1 MAKKIYIKFALLF
14 IAINLICFVNL
25 YAATE
30 EVEVN
35 ENNVNNSET
44 TQESEELKLQK
55 EQLNNMI
62 KQLLDEILVKINYI
76 DQRVE
81 EIRSTE
87 EYETYPAIRLNMDTP
102 LFGLVKV
109 TNNKL
114 NITQDVSAA
123 DVASGYSIRT
133 VIKNRSI
140 KLPDVTFAGIV
151 VSTRDVKLN
160 EDIELSDANN
170 AVLKLMQY
178 SQKADSAIE
187 FLDKQINKNFR
198 EYIPKEKLEQ
208 ITESQRRLSKLE
220 ENLVTQDMNT
230 IKLDMLV
237 ENKEEQ
243 DALNNYYNTFKELS
257 SSIKQSKIVVD
268 NVLIADEALR
278 DAQRDV
284 IDIEARSLEL
294 TDGLE
299 KALLSQKENINLEVM
314 LNRMKERLEN
324 RQKSIEEYVLNSVEK
339 REVKKDEE
347 VVNENNNSDEQIVD
361 EQNTNLDENIT
372 IEEIK
377 KYDVTSADI
386 VGILK
391 QDIDNI
397 ETLIEKYFPTKVEG
411 NEEQVETAEE
421 NNVEKEEITL
431 EEKESVLEQ
440 LYDIY
445 KDYITRENKFYTAN
459 VNSQLKA
466 TTSKTTDISK
476 YTDSN
481 VLEEMKYI
489 YLELPETLEDYL
501 DYCNTSLYIEVEDLS
516 NKLSEQL
523 NKLVD
528 TYLKMEKIYEDLN
541 VDDVK
546 SKA

>member
-25 YAATE
+25 YAAIE

-208 ITESQRRLSKLE
+208 ITELQRRLTKLE

-257 SSIKQSKIVVD
+257 SNIKQSKIVVD

-489 YLELPETLEDYL
+489 YLELPENLEDYL

>member
-25 YAATE
+25 YAAIE

-208 ITESQRRLSKLE
+208 ITELQRRLTKLE
-220 ENLVTQDMNT
+220 ETLITQDMNT

-339 REVKKDEE
+339 REIKKDEE

>member
-25 YAATE
+25 YAAIE

-208 ITESQRRLSKLE
+208 ITELQRRLTKLE

-257 SSIKQSKIVVD
+257 SNIKQSKIVVD

-489 YLELPETLEDYL
+489 YLELPESLEDYL

>member
-25 YAATE
+25 YAAIE

-208 ITESQRRLSKLE
+208 ITELQRRLSKLE

-257 SSIKQSKIVVD
+257 SNIKQSKIVVD

-339 REVKKDEE
+339 REIKKDEE

>member
-25 YAATE
+25 YAAIE

-114 NITQDVSAA
+114 NITQDVSTA

-208 ITESQRRLSKLE
+208 ITELQRRLTKLE

-257 SSIKQSKIVVD
+257 SNIKQSKIVVD

>member
-30 EVEVN
+30 EVEIN
-35 ENNVNNSET
+35 ENNVNNNEI

-208 ITESQRRLSKLE
+208 ITELQRRLTKLE

-257 SSIKQSKIVVD
+257 SNIKQSKIVVD

-339 REVKKDEE
+339 REIKKDEE

>member
-25 YAATE
+25 YAAIE

-208 ITESQRRLSKLE
+208 ITELQRRLTKLE

-257 SSIKQSKIVVD
+257 SNIKQSKIVVD

-339 REVKKDEE
+339 REIKKDEE

>member
-208 ITESQRRLSKLE
+208 ITELQRRLSKLE

-257 SSIKQSKIVVD
+257 SNIKQSKIVVD

-278 DAQRDV
+278 NAQRDV

-339 REVKKDEE
+339 REIKKDEE
-347 VVNENNNSDEQIVD
+347 VVDENNNSDEQIVD

>member
-208 ITESQRRLSKLE
+208 ITELQRRLSKLE

-339 REVKKDEE
+339 REIKKDEE

-391 QDIDNI
+391 QDIDTI

>member
-25 YAATE
+25 YAAIE

-160 EDIELSDANN
+160 EDIALSDANN

-208 ITESQRRLSKLE
+208 ITELQRRLSKLE

-257 SSIKQSKIVVD
+257 SNIKQSKIVVD

-339 REVKKDEE
+339 REIKKDEE

>member
-208 ITESQRRLSKLE
+208 ITELQRRLSKLE

-257 SSIKQSKIVVD
+257 SNIKQSKIVVD

-339 REVKKDEE
+339 REIKKDEE

-489 YLELPETLEDYL
+489 YLELPESLEDYL

>member
-25 YAATE
+25 YAAIE

-151 VSTRDVKLN
+151 VSTRDVKLD
-160 EDIELSDANN
+160 EDIALSDANN

-208 ITESQRRLSKLE
+208 ITELQRRLSKLE

-257 SSIKQSKIVVD
+257 SNIKQSKIVVD

>member
-25 YAATE
+25 YAAIE

-187 FLDKQINKNFR
+187 FLDKQINNNFR

-208 ITESQRRLSKLE
+208 ITELQRRLTKLE

-257 SSIKQSKIVVD
+257 SNIKQSKIVVD

-278 DAQRDV
+278 NAQRDV

-489 YLELPETLEDYL
+489 YLELPENLEDYL

>member
-1 MAKKIYIKFALLF
+1 MAKKILIKFALLF

-208 ITESQRRLSKLE
+208 IIELQRRLSKLE

-257 SSIKQSKIVVD
+257 SNIKQSKIVVD

>member
-208 ITESQRRLSKLE
+208 ITELQRRLTKLE
-220 ENLVTQDMNT
+220 ETLITQDMNT

-257 SSIKQSKIVVD
+257 SNIKQSKIVVD

-339 REVKKDEE
+339 REIKKDEE
-347 VVNENNNSDEQIVD
+347 GVNENNNSDEQIVD

-411 NEEQVETAEE
+411 NEEQIETAEE

>member
-208 ITESQRRLSKLE
+208 ITELQRRLTKLE
-220 ENLVTQDMNT
+220 ETLITQDMNT

-339 REVKKDEE
+339 REIKKDEE

>member
-208 ITESQRRLSKLE
+208 ITELQRRLTKLE

-257 SSIKQSKIVVD
+257 SNIKQSKIVVD

-339 REVKKDEE
+339 REIKKDEE

>member
-208 ITESQRRLSKLE
+208 ITELQRRLSKLE

-257 SSIKQSKIVVD
+257 SNIKQSKIVVD

-445 KDYITRENKFYTAN
+445 KDYITKENKFYTAN

>member
-178 SQKADSAIE
+178 SQKADNAIE

-339 REVKKDEE
+339 REIKKDEE

-489 YLELPETLEDYL
+489 YLELPESLEDYL

>member
-208 ITESQRRLSKLE
+208 ITELQRRLTKLE
-220 ENLVTQDMNT
+220 ETLITQDMNT

-257 SSIKQSKIVVD
+257 SNIKQSKIVVD

-339 REVKKDEE
+339 REIKKDEE

-489 YLELPETLEDYL
+489 YLELPESLEDYL

>member
-208 ITESQRRLSKLE
+208 ITELQRRLSKLE

-257 SSIKQSKIVVD
+257 SNIKQSKIVVD

-278 DAQRDV
+278 NAQRDV

-339 REVKKDEE
+339 REIKKDEE

>member
-25 YAATE
+25 YAAIE

-208 ITESQRRLSKLE
+208 ITELQRRLTKLE

-237 ENKEEQ
+237 EDKEEQ

-257 SSIKQSKIVVD
+257 SNIKQSKIVVD

-324 RQKSIEEYVLNSVEK
+324 RQKSIEEYVLNSVEE
-339 REVKKDEE
+339 REIKKDEE

-431 EEKESVLEQ
+431 EEKESILEQ

>member
-208 ITESQRRLSKLE
+208 ITELQRRLSKLE
-220 ENLVTQDMNT
+220 ETLITQDMNT

-237 ENKEEQ
+237 EDKEEQ

>member
-160 EDIELSDANN
+160 EDIALSDANN

-208 ITESQRRLSKLE
+208 ITELQRRLSKLE

-257 SSIKQSKIVVD
+257 SNIKQSKIVVD

-339 REVKKDEE
+339 REIKKDEE

>member
-208 ITESQRRLSKLE
+208 ITELQRRLTKLE

-257 SSIKQSKIVVD
+257 SNIKQSKIVVD

-347 VVNENNNSDEQIVD
+347 VVNENNNYDEQIVD

>member
-25 YAATE
+25 YAAIE

-208 ITESQRRLSKLE
+208 ITELQRRLSKLE

-257 SSIKQSKIVVD
+257 SNIKQSKIVVD

-489 YLELPETLEDYL
+489 YLELPESLEDYL

>member
-25 YAATE
+25 YAAIE

-208 ITESQRRLSKLE
+208 ITELQRRLTKLE

-257 SSIKQSKIVVD
+257 SNIKQSKIVVD

-339 REVKKDEE
+339 REIKKDEE

-528 TYLKMEKIYEDLN
+528 TYLKMVLN
-541 VDDVK
+541 LIVGK
-546 SKA
+546 NI

>member
-208 ITESQRRLSKLE
+208 ITELQRRLSKLE

-257 SSIKQSKIVVD
+257 SSIKQNKIIVD
-268 NVLIADEALR
+268 NVLIDDEALR
-278 DAQRDV
+278 NAQRDV

-294 TDGLE
+294 TDVLE
-299 KALLSQKENINLEVM
+299 KSLLSQKENINLEVM

-339 REVKKDEE
+339 REIKKDEE

>member
-1 MAKKIYIKFALLF
+1 MAKKILIKFALLF

-208 ITESQRRLSKLE
+208 ITELQRRLTKLE

-257 SSIKQSKIVVD
+257 SNIKQSKIVVD

>member
-25 YAATE
+25 YAAIE

-187 FLDKQINKNFR
+187 FLDNQINKNFR

-208 ITESQRRLSKLE
+208 ITELQRRLTKLE

-257 SSIKQSKIVVD
+257 SNIKQSKIVVD

>member
-25 YAATE
+25 YAAIE

-208 ITESQRRLSKLE
+208 ITELQRRLTKLE

-257 SSIKQSKIVVD
+257 SNIKQSKIVVD

>member
-25 YAATE
+25 YAAIE

-339 REVKKDEE
+339 REIKKDEE

>member
-208 ITESQRRLSKLE
+208 ITELQRRLTKLE
-220 ENLVTQDMNT
+220 ETLITQDMNT

-257 SSIKQSKIVVD
+257 SNIKQSKIVVD

-489 YLELPETLEDYL
+489 YLELPESLEDYL

>member
-208 ITESQRRLSKLE
+208 ITELQRRLTKLE

-257 SSIKQSKIVVD
+257 SNIKQSKIVVD

>member
-208 ITESQRRLSKLE
+208 ITELQRRLSKLE

-257 SSIKQSKIVVD
+257 SNIKQSKIVVD

-278 DAQRDV
+278 NAQRDV

-347 VVNENNNSDEQIVD
+347 VVDENNNSDEQIVD

>member
-208 ITESQRRLSKLE
+208 ITELQRRLSKLE

-257 SSIKQSKIVVD
+257 SNIKQSKIVVD

-339 REVKKDEE
+339 REIKKDEE

-459 VNSQLKA
+459 VNSQLKT

>member
-25 YAATE
+25 YAAIE

-208 ITESQRRLSKLE
+208 ITELQRRLSKLE

-257 SSIKQSKIVVD
+257 SNIKQSKIVVD

-324 RQKSIEEYVLNSVEK
+324 RQKSIEEYVLNSVEE
-339 REVKKDEE
+339 REIKKDEE

>member
-25 YAATE
+25 YAAIE

-208 ITESQRRLSKLE
+208 ITELQRRLTKLE

-257 SSIKQSKIVVD
+257 SNIKQSKIVVD

-284 IDIEARSLEL
+284 IDIKARSLEL

>member
-25 YAATE
+25 YAAIE

-257 SSIKQSKIVVD
+257 SNIKQSKIVVD

-278 DAQRDV
+278 NAQRDV

-339 REVKKDEE
+339 REIKKDEE

>member
-339 REVKKDEE
+339 REIKKDEE